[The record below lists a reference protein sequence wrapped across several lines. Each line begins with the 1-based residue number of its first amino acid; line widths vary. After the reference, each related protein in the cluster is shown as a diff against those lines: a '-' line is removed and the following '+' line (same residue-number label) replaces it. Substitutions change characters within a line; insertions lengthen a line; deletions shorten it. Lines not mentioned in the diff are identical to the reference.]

1 MDDLFKALT
10 VLAEEKNR
18 TKKERI
24 QKLVTYK
31 AALRGI
37 LKPEGIDELLT
48 DLEK

>member
-18 TKKERI
+18 TKRAKI
-24 QKLVTYK
+24 QKLVAYK

-37 LKPEGIDELLT
+37 IEPEGVDELLT